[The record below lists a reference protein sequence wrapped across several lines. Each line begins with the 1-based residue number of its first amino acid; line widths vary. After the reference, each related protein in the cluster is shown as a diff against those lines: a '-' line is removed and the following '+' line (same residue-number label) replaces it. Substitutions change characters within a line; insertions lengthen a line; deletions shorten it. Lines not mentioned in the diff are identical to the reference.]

1 MKPSKLAIA
10 LSFSKAAAGYDQS
23 AALQRKIG
31 HTLLAGLCPTQQAG
45 TLLDLGCGTGYF
57 SNVLKNTFPQSTLLG
72 VDLAEGMLLQAKR
85 TINNV
90 AWLAGDAENL
100 PFKNNSVDIVFS
112 NLALQWCHD
121 FVKVLNEVYRV
132 LKSGGLFVFTTL
144 CDGTLSELKKSW
156 QQVDN
161 HTHVNQFITLAEYTT
176 MLNGSRFS
184 IDNCCCQPEVAYY
197 PTLTELMADLKGIG
211 AHNINPN
218 RSKGL
223 TTRQQI
229 AHLIKA
235 YEQYRDERG
244 LPSTYQVLYGY
255 LSKR

>member
-1 MKPSKLAIA
+1 MKPCKSTIA
-10 LSFSKAAAGYDQS
+10 LSFSKAAVSYDQS

-31 HTLLAGLCPTQQAG
+31 DTLLVGLCPTQAVD

-57 SNVLKNTFPQSTLLG
+57 SKVLKKRFPQSILIG
-72 VDLAEGMLLQAKR
+72 ADLAEGMLQQAKN
-85 TINNV
+85 TVNDALWV
-90 AWLAGDAENL
+90 AGDAEIL
-100 PFKNNSVDIVFS
+100 PFQSNSVDVVFS

-121 FVKVLNEVYRV
+121 FSKVLDEVYRI
-132 LKSGGLFVFTTL
+132 LRPGGFFLFTTL
-144 CDGTLSELKKSW
+144 CHGTLQELKHSW
-156 QQVDN
+156 QAVDN
-161 HTHVNQFITLAEYTT
+161 HIHVNQFMGFAEYMTL
-176 MLNGSRFS
+176 LNNSHFS
-184 IDNCCCQPEVAYY
+184 IDACCCHPEVAYY
-197 PTLTELMADLKGIG
+197 PTLTALMADLKGIG